1 MFDTTI
7 TDLSDGDA
15 FVRAYTE
22 PIRAAFRSLGFV
34 DADEAEDLTQDLLWR
49 LMRRDLTEVRSR
61 LSGPFRNWLY
71 RCVRNEAI
79 DALRRRSSRPA
90 RVDTFEV
97 HLPVDP
103 SRAGDEQAWSPDVL
117 FALAVFNLT
126 LRQVRRH
133 WEEQGKP
140 EVWRI
145 FEELVLAPMIPGRV
159 SKDRDELIAE
169 FPGRKRQYLDNCC
182 TSVKRTIE
190 RVLPA
195 MIPPAL
201 TPFHNPE
208 ERFEEWLTI
217 LLGSGT
223 SLCGQLHLAFG
234 TDRPWDHAAGSDES
248 IQLARRLADSPDEPR
263 GGPPDE
269 DLKDAENRVL
279 LGIWMTMP
287 LRWYL
292 DPGMVDAVFG
302 ARPGQAGEPSI
313 QDLMPPEDGGASR
326 PEPLRAL
333 LEALKKFAKRV
344 HHGVTPGP
352 EGFEDE
358 PSDRARRA
366 YSMTSDVAQALYN
379 LSWTVALVRCDAMI
393 VSLSAAQLRK
403 NLDWLLLRP
412 WLDDRLRPVLRE
424 ARHRL
429 STACSPPR
437 GGRPGPPPGGS
448 APSPGTASPRRRG
461 RSDRLPGRRSES

>member
-1 MFDTTI
+1 MFETTI
-7 TDLSDGDA
+7 SDLSDGDA
-15 FVRAYTE
+15 FVRAYTQ
-22 PIRAAFRSLGFV
+22 PIQAAFRSLGFIA
-34 DADEAEDLTQDLLWR
+34 ADEAEDLTQDLLLK
-49 LMRRDLTEVRSR
+49 LMKRDLTEVRSR

-79 DALRRRSSRPA
+79 DALRRKSSRPA
-90 RVDTFEV
+90 HVDSFEI

-103 SRAGDEQAWSPDVL
+103 TRTGDEQAWSPDVL

-145 FEELVLAPMIPGRV
+145 FEELVLAPMIPGRIA
-159 SKDRDELIAE
+159 KPRDELITE

-201 TPFHNPE
+201 TPFHSPE

-217 LLGSGT
+217 LLGAGT

-234 TDRPWDHAAGSDES
+234 TDRPWDVAAGSDES
-248 IQLARRLADSPDEPR
+248 IHLARQFANHSDETQSE
-263 GGPPDE
+263 PPDD

-292 DPGMVDAVFG
+292 DPGKVDAVFG
-302 ARPGQAGEPSI
+302 TRPGQTVEPSI
-313 QDLMPPEDGGASR
+313 QDFLPPEAGGGFR
-326 PEPLRAL
+326 PESLQAL

-352 EGFEDE
+352 ESIEDE
-358 PSDRARRA
+358 PADRARRA
-366 YSMTSDVAQALYN
+366 HSMTSDVAQALYN
-379 LSWTVALVRCDAMI
+379 LSWTLTLVRCDAMI
-393 VSLSAAQLRK
+393 VSLSTGQLRK

-424 ARHRL
+424 ARQRL
-429 STACSPPR
+429 ASR
-437 GGRPGPPPGGS
+437 S
-448 APSPGTASPRRRG
+448 AR
-461 RSDRLPGRRSES
+461 